1 MEWEEKENTER
12 RSYNVSGHETLDAV
26 YFFDPKEICF
36 VTVSYE
42 YSVNNALACTR

>member
-1 MEWEEKENTER
+1 MEWEGKESIER
-12 RSYNVSGHETLDAV
+12 RSYNVRGYENLDAV
-26 YFFDPKEICF
+26 YFIDPKEICF